1 MTLRKRLHIFMR
13 KYRRNDGERGRKGE
27 GEISENLRD
36 QREIKS
42 FSRSPEY
49 SGSLINAD

>member
-1 MTLRKRLHIFMR
+1 MILMQKLHIFMKR
-13 KYRRNDGERGRKGE
+13 YRRNDGERGRKGE

-42 FSRSPEY
+42 FSRRFR
-49 SGSLINAD
+49 

>member
-1 MTLRKRLHIFMR
+1 MTLMKRQLIFMK

-36 QREIKS
+36 LRGKKYVPLI
-42 FSRSPEY
+42 
-49 SGSLINAD
+49 SLINAD